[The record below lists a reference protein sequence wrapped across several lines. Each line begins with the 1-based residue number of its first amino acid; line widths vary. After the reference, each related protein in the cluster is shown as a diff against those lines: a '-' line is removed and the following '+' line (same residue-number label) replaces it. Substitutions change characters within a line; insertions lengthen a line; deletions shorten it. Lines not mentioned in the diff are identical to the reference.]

1 MKFVNFFD
9 WDRKTL
15 RRNAIFV
22 MALLSLVLLMHEVFG
37 RNGYMTLRREKKDY
51 SALQQQIQKVSKE
64 NQQLEQKIHA
74 LKNNP
79 EAIEKQARDQLRL
92 ARPGEI
98 IYTLPD
104 KGLAESSAGPRQASP
119 AQSPA
124 RR

>member
-1 MKFVNFFD
+1 MNFFD
-9 WDRKTL
+9 WDRKTI
-15 RRNAIFV
+15 RRNATFV

-51 SALQQQIQKVSKE
+51 TALQEQIHKVSKE

-79 EAIEKQARDQLRL
+79 DAIEKQARDQLRM

-104 KGLAESSAGPRQASP
+104 KGMAESSVGPRQGSP
-119 AQSPA
+119 AQA
-124 RR
+124 RTRR

>member
-1 MKFVNFFD
+1 MNLLN

-15 RRNAIFV
+15 RRNALFA
-22 MALLSLVLLMHEVFG
+22 MALLSLVLLMHEIFG
-37 RNGYMTLRREKKDY
+37 RNGYMTLRREKKNY
-51 SALQQQIQKVSKE
+51 TALQQQIQKVSKE

-74 LKNNP
+74 LKDNP

-104 KGLAESSAGPRQASP
+104 KGLAESSSGPEQRTP
-119 AQSPA
+119 AQTTT

>member
-1 MKFVNFFD
+1 MNFFD

-15 RRNAIFV
+15 RRNAIFA
-22 MALLSLVLLMHEVFG
+22 MALLSLVLLMHEIFG

-51 SALQQQIQKVSKE
+51 TALQQHIQKLSNE

-74 LKNNP
+74 LTNNP
-79 EAIEKQARDQLRL
+79 EAIEKQARDQLQL

-104 KGLAESSAGPRQASP
+104 KGLAQSSAGPQRGSP
-119 AQSPA
+119 PQNPT

>member
-1 MKFVNFFD
+1 MNLLN

-15 RRNAIFV
+15 RRNALFA
-22 MALLSLVLLMHEVFG
+22 MALLSLVLLMHEIFG
-37 RNGYMTLRREKKDY
+37 SNGYMTLRREKKDY
-51 SALQQQIQKVSKE
+51 TALQRQIQKVSIE

-104 KGLAESSAGPRQASP
+104 KGLAESSAGPRQGPP
-119 AQSPA
+119 AQTPT

>member
-1 MKFVNFFD
+1 MTLFD

-22 MALLSLVLLMHEVFG
+22 MALLSLVMLMHEIFG
-37 RNGYMTLRREKKDY
+37 RNGYMTLRREMKEY
-51 SALQQQIQKVSKE
+51 NTLQKQNQTVSDE

-79 EAIEKQARDQLRL
+79 EAVEKQARDQLRL

-98 IYTLPD
+98 IYMLPD
-104 KGLAESSAGPRQASP
+104 KGLAQSSDRQHQGSLAQNPR
-119 AQSPA
+119 

>member
-1 MKFVNFFD
+1 MNFLN

-15 RRNAIFV
+15 RRNALFA
-22 MALLSLVLLMHEVFG
+22 MALLSLVLLMHEIFG

-51 SALQQQIQKVSKE
+51 TALQQQIQKVSKE
-64 NQQLEQKIHA
+64 NQQLEQRIHA
-74 LKNNP
+74 LTNNP

-104 KGLAESSAGPRQASP
+104 KGLAESSAGPQQRSP
-119 AQSPA
+119 AQAPT

>member
-1 MKFVNFFD
+1 MNLLN
-9 WDRKTL
+9 WDLKTL
-15 RRNAIFV
+15 RRNALFA

-51 SALQQQIQKVSKE
+51 TTLQRQIQKVSNE

-104 KGLAESSAGPRQASP
+104 KGLAESSTGPRQGP
-119 AQSPA
+119 AAQAPT